1 MCSKVLGGPTPA
13 PGRPAARTH
22 LTKASRPWH
31 RPEVWAAGGWR
42 PGCQSC
48 QAPGQAAQ
56 VQASD
61 PRLRAALQR
70 AVPAPQDGHRSRA
83 LVVLQGGRIVGERYA
98 DGFGVETPLLG
109 FSVSKSVTNALV
121 GILVRQGRLRLDQPA
136 PLPAWQDPADPRHAI
151 TVEHLLRQTSGLD
164 LRQDNTGFD
173 PSAQIMYSV
182 RDKAATASAAG
193 RATAPGTRWA
203 YSDTHYLLLS
213 RVLRD
218 TLGGSA
224 TDLQRFMQAEL
235 LAPLGLR
242 HLRLDFDS
250 TGTGIGASHVTA
262 SARDWARFG
271 QLYLDDGLAAGR
283 RILPPGWVAWSST
296 PTLDTG
302 YGAGFWTKRVGGLV
316 PAWGAP
322 WGLPSAPAD
331 AFFARGYMGQFV
343 VVVPSRRVD
352 IVRLASAPELGDDIV
367 ETDRLVGDILA
378 ALAPGA

>member
-1 MCSKVLGGPTPA
+1 MPHLRQIDWRLAAVLTLGLLSSGC
-13 PGRPAARTH
+13 
-22 LTKASRPWH
+22 ASW
-31 RPEVWAAGGWR
+31 
-42 PGCQSC
+42 
-48 QAPGQAAQ
+48 
-56 VQASD
+56 
-61 PRLRAALQR
+61 
-70 AVPAPQDGHRSRA
+70 
-83 LVVLQGGRIVGERYA
+83 
-98 DGFGVETPLLG
+98 
-109 FSVSKSVTNALV
+109 
-121 GILVRQGRLRLDQPA
+121 RLDR
-136 PLPAWQDPADPRHAI
+136 AD
-151 TVEHLLRQTSGLD
+151 
-164 LRQDNTGFD
+164 
-173 PSAQIMYSV
+173 
-182 RDKAATASAAG
+182 
-193 RATAPGTRWA
+193 
-203 YSDTHYLLLS
+203 LLLS

-302 YGAGFWTKRVGGLV
+302 YGAGFWTNRVGGLV
-316 PAWGAP
+316 PEWGAP
-322 WGLPSAPAD
+322 WGLPSAPPD
-331 AFFARGYMGQFV
+331 TFFARGYMGQFV
-343 VVVPSRRVD
+343 VVVPSRRVV
-352 IVRLASAPELGDDIV
+352 IVRLASAPEQGDDIV